1 MSKKLDQSLVDA
13 YASIYEARRGHAA
26 GSSDLEKQASQL
38 ASDVRYKAK
47 GRVKEGTNREELKK
61 IYLGL
66 IQSSPAPNVVKQM
79 AKKKLIGEGYIS
91 EEGYDVA
98 RDEGR
103 VRPSKDKKDATTMQK
118 SSTQTEKQKL
128 ERQKKGDQA
137 LKNVVDDLRK
147 KYGKNAVMKVG
158 KKKKNVDEGVGE
170 FLDNKIK
177 KPIKNKVDK
186 ALTGLTK
193 KFHLGSTN
201 ELGSVAS
208 PNSGTYKEETELQ
221 RIQNAIKTKTMNGKP
236 LTDKQI
242 EGLKAGLTQGGNKVE
257 MGEEKKPLPKTKMY
271 RKAGNLSRKAL
282 SKGLDSKEGSKA
294 QDRSSKIVSVI
305 TSDDE
310 RKRFDKMKTKKS
322 ELRNEELVDEMSC
335 PSPAV
340 IDRKKKKKS
349 GMSLTKE
356 SYGRNPLTG
365 LPTGLKSEGEKKKET
380 KITDKQRRMMKV
392 EAMDPVGKED
402 GDINNDG
409 KKDGTDKYLAN
420 RRKAIG
426 KAIAKK
432 RGRVKEGFSA
442 WRIDLDF
449 QEQVKK

>member
-98 RDEGR
+98 RDMGM
-103 VRPSKDKKDATTMQK
+103 VKPSKDKKDATTMQK
-118 SSTQTEKQKL
+118 SSAQTEKQKL

-147 KYGKNAVMKVG
+147 KYGKNVIMKVG
-158 KKKKNVDEGVGE
+158 KKQK
-170 FLDNKIK
+170 
-177 KPIKNKVDK
+177 
-186 ALTGLTK
+186 
-193 KFHLGSTN
+193 TN
-201 ELGSVAS
+201 
-208 PNSGTYKEETELQ
+208 EETELQ
-221 RIQNAIKTKTMNGKP
+221 RIQNAIKTKTMNGKT

-305 TSDDE
+305 ASDDE

-365 LPTGLKSEGEKKKET
+365 LPTGLKSEGEKKKE
-380 KITDKQRRMMKV
+380 KMMTDKQRRMMKV
-392 EAMDPVGKED
+392 EGMDPVGKED

-442 WRIDLDF
+442 WRLDLNFD
-449 QEQVKK
+449 EQVKK

>member
-118 SSTQTEKQKL
+118 SSAQTEKQKL

-137 LKNVVDDLRK
+137 LKSVVDDLRK
-147 KYGKNAVMKVG
+147 KYGKNVIMKVG
-158 KKKKNVDEGVGE
+158 KKKKTNEEFVGE
-170 FLDNKIK
+170 EGINKDPAFDIMRPGGANSPFNADGTPK
-177 KPIKNKVDK
+177 RKSLNKVRGTAFKKEDYDNRYSDN
-186 ALTGLTK
+186 TGEESK
-193 KFHLGSTN
+193 KKKKKLEKKRGMKLDDHPQFTR
-201 ELGSVAS
+201 ED
-208 PNSGTYKEETELQ
+208 KEEKAPRRQKGAMAYDGPNKERSEAADRVLE
-221 RIQNAIKTKTMNGKP
+221 KTRKKREKMN
-236 LTDKQI
+236 
-242 EGLKAGLTQGGNKVE
+242 
-257 MGEEKKPLPKTKMY
+257 
-271 RKAGNLSRKAL
+271 
-282 SKGLDSKEGSKA
+282 
-294 QDRSSKIVSVI
+294 
-305 TSDDE
+305 
-310 RKRFDKMKTKKS
+310 
-322 ELRNEELVDEMSC
+322 EMSC

-340 IDRKKKKKS
+340 MDRKKKKKS

-356 SYGRNPLTG
+356 SVRNPVTG
-365 LPTGLKSEGEKKKET
+365 LPTMNKKDNTPDTSRFDVK
-380 KITDKQRRMMKV
+380 DPNQRRRMKV

-402 GDINNDG
+402 GDVNNDG
-409 KKDGTDKYLAN
+409 KKDGTDKYLKN
-420 RRKAIG
+420 RRDAIG

-442 WRIDLDF
+442 WRIELDF

>member
-158 KKKKNVDEGVGE
+158 KKQK
-170 FLDNKIK
+170 
-177 KPIKNKVDK
+177 
-186 ALTGLTK
+186 
-193 KFHLGSTN
+193 TN
-201 ELGSVAS
+201 
-208 PNSGTYKEETELQ
+208 EETELQ

-257 MGEEKKPLPKTKMY
+257 MGEEKKELPKAKMY

-305 TSDDE
+305 ASDDE

-322 ELRNEELVDEMSC
+322 ELRNEEVVDEMSC

-365 LPTGLKSEGEKKKET
+365 LPTGLKSESEKKKET

-409 KKDGTDKYLAN
+409 KKDGTDKYLMN

-432 RGRVKEGFSA
+432 RGKVKEGFSA

-449 QEQVKK
+449 NESVKK

>member
-118 SSTQTEKQKL
+118 SSAQTEKQKL

-137 LKNVVDDLRK
+137 LKSVVDDLRK
-147 KYGKNAVMKVG
+147 KYGKNVIMKVG
-158 KKKKNVDEGVGE
+158 KKQK
-170 FLDNKIK
+170 
-177 KPIKNKVDK
+177 
-186 ALTGLTK
+186 
-193 KFHLGSTN
+193 TN
-201 ELGSVAS
+201 
-208 PNSGTYKEETELQ
+208 EETELQ

-236 LTDKQI
+236 LSDKQI

-305 TSDDE
+305 ASDDE

-365 LPTGLKSEGEKKKET
+365 LPTGLKSEGEKKKE
-380 KITDKQRRMMKV
+380 KMMTDKQRRMMKV
-392 EAMDPVGKED
+392 EGMDPVGKED

-442 WRIDLDF
+442 WRLDLNFD
-449 QEQVKK
+449 EQVKK

>member
-98 RDEGR
+98 RDMGM
-103 VRPSKDKKDATTMQK
+103 VKPSKDKKDSTTMQK

-147 KYGKNAVMKVG
+147 KYGKNVIMKVG
-158 KKKKNVDEGVGE
+158 KKKETNEEFVGE
-170 FLDNKIK
+170 EGINKDPAFDIMRPGGANSPFNADGTPK
-177 KPIKNKVDK
+177 RKSLNKVRGTAFKKEDYDNRYSDN
-186 ALTGLTK
+186 TGEESK
-193 KFHLGSTN
+193 KKKKKLEKKRGMKLDGHPQFTR
-201 ELGSVAS
+201 ED
-208 PNSGTYKEETELQ
+208 KEEKAPRRQKGAMAYDGPNKERSEAADRVLEKA
-221 RIQNAIKTKTMNGKP
+221 RKKREKMN
-236 LTDKQI
+236 
-242 EGLKAGLTQGGNKVE
+242 
-257 MGEEKKPLPKTKMY
+257 
-271 RKAGNLSRKAL
+271 
-282 SKGLDSKEGSKA
+282 
-294 QDRSSKIVSVI
+294 
-305 TSDDE
+305 
-310 RKRFDKMKTKKS
+310 
-322 ELRNEELVDEMSC
+322 EMSC

-356 SYGRNPLTG
+356 SRNPLTG
-365 LPTGLKSEGEKKKET
+365 LPTGLKSEGERKKE
-380 KITDKQRRMMKV
+380 KGMTDKQRRMMKV
-392 EAMDPVGKED
+392 EGMDPVGKED

-442 WRIDLDF
+442 WRIELDF

>member
-1 MSKKLDQSLVDA
+1 VQRVMSKKLDQSLVDA

-118 SSTQTEKQKL
+118 SSAQTEKQKL

-137 LKNVVDDLRK
+137 LKSVVDDLRK
-147 KYGKNAVMKVG
+147 KYGKNVIMKVG
-158 KKKKNVDEGVGE
+158 KKQK
-170 FLDNKIK
+170 
-177 KPIKNKVDK
+177 
-186 ALTGLTK
+186 
-193 KFHLGSTN
+193 TN
-201 ELGSVAS
+201 
-208 PNSGTYKEETELQ
+208 EETELQ
-221 RIQNAIKTKTMNGKP
+221 RIQNAIKTKTMNGKT

-305 TSDDE
+305 ASDDE

-365 LPTGLKSEGEKKKET
+365 LPTGLKSEGEKKKE
-380 KITDKQRRMMKV
+380 KMMTDKQRRMMKV
-392 EAMDPVGKED
+392 EGMDPVGKED

-442 WRIDLDF
+442 WRLDLNFD
-449 QEQVKK
+449 EQVKK

>member
-47 GRVKEGTNREELKK
+47 GRVKEGTNREELKR

-98 RDEGR
+98 RDMGR
-103 VRPSKDKKDATTMQK
+103 VKPSKDKKDATTMQK

-128 ERQKKGDQA
+128 ERQKKGDEA
-137 LKNVVDDLRK
+137 LDSVIASLRK
-147 KYGKNAVMKVG
+147 KYGKNAVMDMS
-158 KKKKNVDEGVGE
+158 KKKKKVDEGFVD
-170 FLDNKIK
+170 F
-177 KPIKNKVDK
+177 IKNPKKTIQKQIDK
-186 ALTGLTK
+186 KLTGATK
-193 KFHLGSTN
+193 NLNIGSTK

-257 MGEEKKPLPKTKMY
+257 MGEEKKELPKTKMY

-305 TSDDE
+305 ASDDE

-322 ELRNEELVDEMSC
+322 ELRNEEVVDEMSC

-356 SYGRNPLTG
+356 SRNEFG
-365 LPTGLKSEGEKKKET
+365 LPTGLKSEGEKKKE
-380 KITDKQRRMMKV
+380 KGMTDKQRYKIP
-392 EAMDPVGKED
+392 EGMDPVGKED

-442 WRIDLDF
+442 WRIELDF

>member
-118 SSTQTEKQKL
+118 SSAQTEKQKL

-137 LKNVVDDLRK
+137 LKSVVDDLRK
-147 KYGKNAVMKVG
+147 KYGKNVIMKVG
-158 KKKKNVDEGVGE
+158 KKKKTNEEFVGE
-170 FLDNKIK
+170 EGINKDPAFDIMRPGGANSPFNADGTPK
-177 KPIKNKVDK
+177 RKSLNKVRGT
-186 ALTGLTK
+186 AFK
-193 KFHLGSTN
+193 KEDYDNRYSDNT
-201 ELGSVAS
+201 
-208 PNSGTYKEETELQ
+208 
-221 RIQNAIKTKTMNGKP
+221 
-236 LTDKQI
+236 
-242 EGLKAGLTQGGNKVE
+242 
-257 MGEEKKPLPKTKMY
+257 GEE
-271 RKAGNLSRKAL
+271 S
-282 SKGLDSKEGSKA
+282 
-294 QDRSSKIVSVI
+294 
-305 TSDDE
+305 
-310 RKRFDKMKTKKS
+310 
-322 ELRNEELVDEMSC
+322 
-335 PSPAV
+335 
-340 IDRKKKKKS
+340 KKKKKKLEKKR
-349 GMSLTKE
+349 GMKLDGHPQFTREDKEEKAPRRQKGAMAYDGPNKERSEAADRVIGKTKKKRKKMKE
-356 SYGRNPLTG
+356 SRNPLTG
-365 LPTGLKSEGEKKKET
+365 LPTGLKSEEKKKDD
-380 KITDKQRRMMKV
+380 KPMTDKQRRMMKV
-392 EAMDPVGKED
+392 ESMDPVGKED

-409 KKDGTDKYLAN
+409 KKDGTDKYLKN
-420 RRKAIG
+420 RRDAIG

-449 QEQVKK
+449 QEQIKK

>member
-98 RDEGR
+98 RDMGR
-103 VRPSKDKKDATTMQK
+103 VRPSKDKKDATTMPQ

-128 ERQKKGDQA
+128 ERQKKGDEA
-137 LKNVVDDLRK
+137 LKSVVSDLRK
-147 KYGKNAVMKVG
+147 KYGKNVIMKVG
-158 KKKKNVDEGVGE
+158 KKQK
-170 FLDNKIK
+170 
-177 KPIKNKVDK
+177 
-186 ALTGLTK
+186 
-193 KFHLGSTN
+193 TN
-201 ELGSVAS
+201 
-208 PNSGTYKEETELQ
+208 EETELQ

-257 MGEEKKPLPKTKMY
+257 MGEEKKELPKTKMY

-305 TSDDE
+305 SSDDE

-322 ELRNEELVDEMSC
+322 ELRNEEVVDEMSC
-335 PSPAV
+335 PSPTV

-356 SYGRNPLTG
+356 SVRNPLTG
-365 LPTGLKSEGEKKKET
+365 LPSMNKKDDRPDTT
-380 KITDKQRRMMKV
+380 KFDVKDPNQRRMMKV

-402 GDINNDG
+402 GDVNNDG

-442 WRIDLDF
+442 WRIELDF

>member
-47 GRVKEGTNREELKK
+47 GRVKEGTNREELKR

-158 KKKKNVDEGVGE
+158 KKQK
-170 FLDNKIK
+170 
-177 KPIKNKVDK
+177 
-186 ALTGLTK
+186 
-193 KFHLGSTN
+193 TN
-201 ELGSVAS
+201 
-208 PNSGTYKEETELQ
+208 EETELERQ
-221 RIQNAIKTKTMNGKP
+221 MNAVKTGMMNGKK
-236 LTDKQI
+236 LTPKQI
-242 EGLKAGLTQGGNKVE
+242 EGMKAGLTQGGNKVE
-257 MGEEKKPLPKTKMY
+257 MGEEKKELPKTKMY

-305 TSDDE
+305 ASDDE

-335 PSPAV
+335 PSPTV

-356 SYGRNPLTG
+356 SVRNPETG
-365 LPTGLKSEGEKKKET
+365 LPTMNKKDNTPDTSRFDVK
-380 KITDKQRRMMKV
+380 DPNQRRKMKV

-409 KKDGTDKYLAN
+409 KKDSTDSYLMN
-420 RRKAIG
+420 RRKAVS

-442 WRIDLDF
+442 WRIELDF

>member
-98 RDEGR
+98 RDMGM
-103 VRPSKDKKDATTMQK
+103 VKPSKDKKDATTMQK

-147 KYGKNAVMKVG
+147 KYGKNVVMKVG
-158 KKKKNVDEGVGE
+158 KKKKTNEEFVGE
-170 FLDNKIK
+170 EGINKDPAFDIMRPGGANSPFNADGTPK
-177 KPIKNKVDK
+177 RKSLNKVR
-186 ALTGLTK
+186 
-193 KFHLGSTN
+193 
-201 ELGSVAS
+201 
-208 PNSGTYKEETELQ
+208 GTAFKKEE
-221 RIQNAIKTKTMNGKP
+221 
-236 LTDKQI
+236 
-242 EGLKAGLTQGGNKVE
+242 VE
-257 MGEEKKPLPKTKMY
+257 KMEEEKKELPKTKMY

-305 TSDDE
+305 SSDDE

-322 ELRNEELVDEMSC
+322 ELRNEEVVDEMSC

-356 SYGRNPLTG
+356 SRNEFG
-365 LPTGLKSEGEKKKET
+365 LPKGLKSEKKKEDE
-380 KITDKQRRMMKV
+380 KPMTDKQRYKIP
-392 EAMDPVGKED
+392 EGMDPVGKED

-442 WRIDLDF
+442 WRIELDF

>member
-47 GRVKEGTNREELKK
+47 GRVKEGTNREELKR

-79 AKKKLIGEGYIS
+79 AKKKLVGESYIP

-147 KYGKNAVMKVG
+147 KYGKNVIMKVG
-158 KKKKNVDEGVGE
+158 KKQK
-170 FLDNKIK
+170 
-177 KPIKNKVDK
+177 
-186 ALTGLTK
+186 
-193 KFHLGSTN
+193 TN
-201 ELGSVAS
+201 
-208 PNSGTYKEETELQ
+208 EETELQ

-305 TSDDE
+305 SSDDE
-310 RKRFDKMKTKKS
+310 RKRFAKMKTKKS

-356 SYGRNPLTG
+356 SRNPLTG
-365 LPTGLKSEGEKKKET
+365 LPTGLKSEGEKKKE
-380 KITDKQRRMMKV
+380 KRMTDKDRYKIP

-442 WRIDLDF
+442 WRIELDF